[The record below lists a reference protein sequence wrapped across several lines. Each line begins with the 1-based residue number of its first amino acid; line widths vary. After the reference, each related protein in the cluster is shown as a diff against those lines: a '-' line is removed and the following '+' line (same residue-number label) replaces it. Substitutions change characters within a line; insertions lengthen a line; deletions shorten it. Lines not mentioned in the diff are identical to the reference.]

1 MNGDVGFL
9 SRWSRRKAQVR
20 EGVAVEPQAPA
31 PAAAELAPTPAVA
44 TAAASDPAPAPA
56 LPDEPAA
63 PLPTMDDVAKLTR
76 DSDFSA
82 YLAQGVDEDVQRAAM
97 KKLFAD
103 PRYNV
108 MDGLDVYIDDYTQAA
123 PIPPALLRK
132 MTQAAV
138 LKLFDD
144 EAEAPATTQP
154 AAPAPGAGPGSAT
167 PDLSEGAAD
176 EDPDLRLQ
184 PDDAAGR
191 PGPAEGTRA

>member
-1 MNGDVGFL
+1 MNEDGFL
-9 SRWSRRKAQVR
+9 SRWSRRKAQAR
-20 EGVAVEPQAPA
+20 DGAVPAQAEPSAAVLAEPDLQRPAVA
-31 PAAAELAPTPAVA
+31 PAAPQAASPEAPPDTPA
-44 TAAASDPAPAPA
+44 T
-56 LPDEPAA
+56 

-76 DSDFSA
+76 ESDFSA
-82 YLAQGVDEDVQRAAM
+82 YVAQGVDENVQRAAM

-108 MDGLDVYIDDYTQAA
+108 MDGLDVYIDDYTQSA

-144 EAEAPATTQP
+144 ETET
-154 AAPAPGAGPGSAT
+154 PAPGAGPVAAT